1 MISLHFTSY
10 LCNRGIVIVLL
21 MLKSWPFYTGAELS
35 RRDRVLGEIEKNS
48 RAVLLCQKKEDA
60 VDSCALRSVYPN
72 PGGFDEEFYNN
83 DSKVG
88 TR

>member
-1 MISLHFTSY
+1 
-10 LCNRGIVIVLL
+10 
-21 MLKSWPFYTGAELS
+21 
-35 RRDRVLGEIEKNS
+35 LGEIEKNS